1 MTVKINDLKMLDAYK
16 MVIRHDFNFCLS
28 DKIQYFIG
36 TYSINDETS
45 IKEYQM
51 VISALLNDEDVE
63 LYPQKYRIKLKGL
76 VDSYGQQYVTR
87 LKNGDSYFACG
98 EKKNSVVIDK
108 LIQEFTKDE
117 VDYIM
122 KSVIEGIVEEV
133 K

>member
-1 MTVKINDLKMLDAYK
+1 MTIEICDSEMFDVYSKAIKNGGSLFDSVYYFVD
-16 MVIRHDFNFCLS
+16 NFS
-28 DKIQYFIG
+28 PD
-36 TYSINDETS
+36 SETLV
-45 IKEYQM
+45 KEYQA
-51 VISALLNDEDVE
+51 VINALINRTKIK
-63 LYPQKYRIKLKGL
+63 LYKATKYRVKLPGL
-76 VDSYGQQYVTR
+76 ADSFGQQYVTR

-108 LIQEFTKDE
+108 LIQEFAKDE